1 MTLGCEYKLEI
12 TRRYW
17 LWTAAPVPG
26 SCRFSFHSII
36 IPSKASLT
44 FDNPIKPVFSI
55 TSFVVATIVVAGAF
69 VVGGLVVAGSV
80 GASVVVTTIVVVG
93 GSSVVGN
100 TVVAG
105 LTKIIVEK

>member
-1 MTLGCEYKLEI
+1 MT
-12 TRRYW
+12 RSAW

-36 IPSKASLT
+36 IPSEVSLT

-55 TSFVVATIVVAGAF
+55 TSMVVAISVVAGAF
-69 VVGGLVVAGSV
+69 VVGDLVVAGSV
-80 GASVVVTTIVVVG
+80 GSSVVVTTIVVA

-100 TVVAG
+100 SVVVG
-105 LTKIIVEK
+105 LS